1 MAAAVYALSI
11 ASAVIADWGRR
22 KRFGLDI
29 TLRWV
34 EEEEESEGGRRGCLA
49 EPRGE
54 GERHLQVH
62 NLGETATMSV
72 PHGRQQDLELAIDDF
87 DEELIDPELR
97 FSFQRN
103 SKVCGVDLTD
113 KVVDII
119 FHVFDANCDGN
130 LSSEEFLRKRL
141 FSMMSDLPS
150 VLEAF
155 ADRKHGRDRSRV
167 DSSGKS
173 RHSSKRGKDGHAK
186 SYRAAPPAAKEY
198 DEDEEEHTETFCGSC
213 DGLYIGSN

>member
-1 MAAAVYALSI
+1 
-11 ASAVIADWGRR
+11 
-22 KRFGLDI
+22 
-29 TLRWV
+29 V

-103 SKVCGVDLTD
+103 SKVQSSPPHSTD
-113 KVVDII
+113 HSLGRNGCVCFFTII
-119 FHVFDANCDGN
+119 
-130 LSSEEFLRKRL
+130 L
-141 FSMMSDLPS
+141 
-150 VLEAF
+150 
-155 ADRKHGRDRSRV
+155 
-167 DSSGKS
+167 
-173 RHSSKRGKDGHAK
+173 
-186 SYRAAPPAAKEY
+186 
-198 DEDEEEHTETFCGSC
+198 
-213 DGLYIGSN
+213 